1 VVEKPQRDART
12 RLAAHVELAPGSAS
26 TASTT
31 NAPAIGFDAAGCDS
45 TTVRLSG
52 VIMAT
57 TGSSV
62 AFG

>member
-1 VVEKPQRDART
+1 LP
-12 RLAAHVELAPGSAS
+12 PGSVS
-26 TASTT
+26 IASTT

-45 TTVRLSG
+45 TTVDLFG
-52 VIMAT
+52 VIRAT